1 MELAKSFEPHAIEAK
16 WYPLWESRGDFKPS
30 HAPEAPAFCI
40 QLPPPNVTGTL
51 HMGHAFQMTLMDVLI
66 RYHRMRGD
74 NTLWQL
80 GTDHAG
86 IATQIVVEQQLKAQG
101 ESRRDLGRER
111 FAERVWAWKQE
122 SGSTITNQMRR
133 LGTSGDWSRE
143 RFTMD
148 EGLSAAV
155 LETFVRLHEDG
166 LIYRGKRLVNW
177 DPTLGT
183 AVSDLEVENE
193 EEQGK
198 IWEIRYPLAGEATGG
213 QGDVIVATTRPE
225 TMLGDVAVAVNPDDE
240 RYTALIGKEVTLPLT
255 GRRIPVIADAY
266 VDKSFGTGCVKIT
279 PAHDFND
286 WQIGQRHGLAPIPIL
301 NLDATISDNAP
312 AKYRGLDRYAA
323 RKAVLADLAAQ
334 GLLVSE
340 KAHKMVVPRCG
351 RTHEIVE
358 PMLTDQWFVAMK
370 TPAPDTHPF
379 FPGRTIQDLCL
390 AAVGDGVA
398 DAATGERGRVQFVP
412 DQWLS
417 TYLHWINNI
426 QDWCISRQLWWGHRI
441 PAWYDEDGNL
451 YVARSEAAARAAA
464 RAKLGREPA
473 SFVQDE
479 DVLDTWFSSALWCH
493 STLGWPEDTYELRTF
508 LPSSVLVTG
517 FDIIFF
523 WVARMIMTTTYFT
536 GKVPFRDVYI
546 NALVRDEEGQ
556 KMSKSKGNVLDPL
569 DLIDG
574 VTLEAL
580 VAKRT
585 SNMLDPR
592 QAESIARRT
601 KKQFPEGIPSFGAD
615 ALRFTFASLA
625 TYGRTLNFDLA
636 RCDGY
641 RNFCNKLWNATRF
654 VLMNVRGQGLRPRP
668 ARVPRA
674 VVRRPLA
681 AGPSAAGQ
689 ARHRGEPRRLPVRPR
704 SESALRVRVGRVLR
718 LVPRVRQG
726 PVAARRGGRRP
737 GGGARDALG
746 AGARARGDAAA
757 GASVHAVHH
766 GGIVAVGRAA
776 GRQDGGNDL
785 RPALPEGEFRERRSG
800 CGPRHGAAEGPRRRL
815 SRAAQRNGAVAGA
828 AGAAARGG
836 GPGHSSATSRR
847 TCRRSRKSRR

>member
-1 MELAKSFEPHAIEAK
+1 M
-16 WYPLWESRGDFKPS
+16 
-30 HAPEAPAFCI
+30 
-40 QLPPPNVTGTL
+40 
-51 HMGHAFQMTLMDVLI
+51 
-66 RYHRMRGD
+66 
-74 NTLWQL
+74 
-80 GTDHAG
+80 
-86 IATQIVVEQQLKAQG
+86 
-101 ESRRDLGRER
+101 
-111 FAERVWAWKQE
+111 
-122 SGSTITNQMRR
+122 
-133 LGTSGDWSRE
+133 
-143 RFTMD
+143 
-148 EGLSAAV
+148 
-155 LETFVRLHEDG
+155 
-166 LIYRGKRLVNW
+166 
-177 DPTLGT
+177 
-183 AVSDLEVENE
+183 
-193 EEQGK
+193 
-198 IWEIRYPLAGEATGG
+198 
-213 QGDVIVATTRPE
+213 
-225 TMLGDVAVAVNPDDE
+225 
-240 RYTALIGKEVTLPLT
+240 
-255 GRRIPVIADAY
+255 
-266 VDKSFGTGCVKIT
+266 
-279 PAHDFND
+279 
-286 WQIGQRHGLAPIPIL
+286 
-301 NLDATISDNAP
+301 
-312 AKYRGLDRYAA
+312 
-323 RKAVLADLAAQ
+323 
-334 GLLVSE
+334 
-340 KAHKMVVPRCG
+340 
-351 RTHEIVE
+351 
-358 PMLTDQWFVAMK
+358 
-370 TPAPDTHPF
+370 
-379 FPGRTIQDLCL
+379 
-390 AAVGDGVA
+390 
-398 DAATGERGRVQFVP
+398 QFVP

-441 PAWYDEDGNL
+441 PAWYDEDGNV
-451 YVARSEAAARAAA
+451 YVARNEAAARAAA

-654 VLMNVRGQGLRPRP
+654 VLMNVEGKDCGLDPHEFRALSFVDRWLLGRGCSGRSTRS
-668 ARVPRA
+668 PRA
-674 VVRRPLA
+674 SAFTGSISRRERSTSSCGTSSATGTSSAPRSSCSAPRRPTTRRRR
-681 AGPSAAGQ
+681 AGR
-689 ARHRGEPRRLPVRPR
+689 ARCWCASSRRRCGWRIR
-704 SESALRVRVGRVLR
+704 SCRSS
-718 LVPRVRQG
+718 PKNC
-726 PVAARRGGRRP
+726 GRRVAP
-737 GGGARDALG
+737 L
-746 AGARARGDAAA
+746 AGKTGETISAP
-757 GASVHAVHH
+757 AV
-766 GGIVAVGRAA
+766 
-776 GRQDGGNDL
+776 
-785 RPALPEGEFRERRSG
+785 PEGEFRECRSG
-800 CGPRHGAAEGPRRRL
+800 CGTRHGAVEGPRRRL

-836 GPGHSSATSRR
+836 RPGRSRCTSRR
-847 TCRRSRKSRR
+847 ICRRWRKSRR